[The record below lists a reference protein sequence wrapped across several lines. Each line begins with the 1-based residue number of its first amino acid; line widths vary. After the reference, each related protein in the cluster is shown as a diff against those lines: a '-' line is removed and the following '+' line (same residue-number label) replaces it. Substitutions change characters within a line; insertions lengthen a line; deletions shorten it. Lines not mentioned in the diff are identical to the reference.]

1 MGSKRQKSEETKKR
15 LKESAVQLF
24 NKNGFIGT
32 TVSDI
37 TKAAHYAKGTFYL
50 HWETKYD
57 ILLDLYGDFLAG
69 FQKIIASSLTMTS
82 EDPFEEIDLLIDQAT
97 GILKEYDSSFRMMH
111 MHEIFDLLMQKK
123 QELTEIDKVIAPFD
137 AYLEHY
143 IKKGVF
149 RPVNTEVYGKIL
161 FSIAHVLMESAMLL
175 QYPAG
180 VDTMAGE
187 LKLLIRKILQ
197 NN

>member
-1 MGSKRQKSEETKKR
+1 MRGKTQKSEETKRR

-24 NKNGFIGT
+24 NKNGFTGT

-37 TKAAHYAKGTFYL
+37 TNAAHYAKGTFYL

-57 ILLDLYGDFLAG
+57 ILPDLYGDFLAG
-69 FQKIIASSLTMTS
+69 FQVIIASSLTMAS
-82 EDPFEEIDLLIDQAT
+82 EDPFEEVDLLIDQAI
-97 GILKEYDSSFRMMH
+97 GILKEFDSSFKMIH
-111 MHEIFDLLMQKK
+111 MHEILELLMQKK
-123 QELTEIDKVIAPFD
+123 QELTQIDQVIAPFN
-137 AYLEHY
+137 AYIEHY
-143 IKKGVF
+143 IKKGNF
-149 RPVNTEVYGKIL
+149 RPVNPEVYGKIL
-161 FSIAHVLMESAMLL
+161 FSISHVLMESAMLL

>member
-1 MGSKRQKSEETKKR
+1 MGGKTPKSEETKRR
-15 LKESAVQLF
+15 LKESAVKLF
-24 NKNGFIGT
+24 NKNGFTGT

-57 ILLDLYGDFLAG
+57 ILLDICDDFSAG
-69 FQKIIASSLTMTS
+69 FQDVITSCLTMTS

-97 GILKEYDSSFRMMH
+97 GMLKEYDSSFKMVH
-111 MHEIFDLLMQKK
+111 MHEVLDLLMQKK
-123 QELTEIDKVIAPFD
+123 QLQSEIDQVIAPFD
-137 AYLEHY
+137 AYIEHY
-143 IKKGVF
+143 IKKGAF
-149 RPVNTEVYGKIL
+149 RSVDPKVYGKLL
-161 FSIAHVLMESAMLL
+161 FSIAHVLMESAALQ

-180 VDTMAGE
+180 VDTMAAE

-197 NN
+197 NT

>member
-1 MGSKRQKSEETKKR
+1 MGIKTRKSEETRRR
-15 LKESAVQLF
+15 LKESAIQLF
-24 NKNGFIGT
+24 NKNGYAGT

-57 ILLDLYGDFLAG
+57 ILLDICNDFSAG
-69 FQKIIASSLTMTS
+69 FQEIIASSLTMTS
-82 EDPFEEIDLLIDQAT
+82 EDPFEEIDLLIDKAT
-97 GILKEYDSSFRMMH
+97 DILKDYDSSFKMMH
-111 MHEIFDLLMQKK
+111 MHEIFDLLMQNK
-123 QELTEIDKVIAPFD
+123 QQLKEIDRVIEPFD
-137 AYLEHY
+137 AYIEHY

-149 RPVNTEVYGKIL
+149 RPVNPKVYGKLL
-161 FSIAHVLMESAMLL
+161 FSIAHVLMESAVLQ

-180 VDTMAGE
+180 VDIMAAE

>member
-1 MGSKRQKSEETKKR
+1 MSGRTHKSEETKRR

-24 NKNGFIGT
+24 NKNGFMGT

-37 TKAAHYAKGTFYL
+37 TKAARYAKGTFYL

-57 ILLDLYGDFLAG
+57 IVLDLYRDFLDD
-69 FQKIIASSLTMTS
+69 FQWIITSSLTMIS
-82 EDPFEEIDLLIDQAT
+82 NDPFEEVDLLIDRAT
-97 GILKEYDSSFRMMH
+97 GILKEYDSSFKMIH
-111 MHEIFDLLMQKK
+111 MHEIIELLTQKK
-123 QELTEIDKVIAPFD
+123 KELVEIDQVIAPLD
-137 AYLEHY
+137 AYIEHY
-143 IKKGVF
+143 IRKGIF
-149 RPVNTEVYGKIL
+149 RPVDPALYGKIL
-161 FSIAHVLMESAMLL
+161 FSIAHVLMESAILL

-197 NN
+197 KN